1 MYISPN
7 STIELFSDIG
17 LSGNY
22 DNALYFSSTADKD
35 SYFSNIGKIATLNN
49 FSYVS
54 QQKGIIRVGT
64 PISNLL
70 SAGYLR
76 YKNTSYENKW
86 FYAFI
91 TGIEY
96 RSNGMTEIHFEI
108 DYLTTWMGAFQLK
121 QCFVERQHVTDD
133 SIGVNI
139 LDEGINFGEHV
150 IEGIHDYT
158 LTGTTSFNPIV
169 IVTAAESGGS
179 GGGIAGGVY
188 SGCVISV
195 FVTAE
200 SANKYINDLIDKNKA
215 DNIVKIYSLPAKYV
229 VPGGTPIEDR
239 YKETHTNN
247 KPYNT
252 LDGYVPKNNKLFCYP
267 YKYAEVSNGEGD
279 KKDYK
284 YECFNTVPGNTSSGT
299 YSFTEQASFGA
310 STQAL
315 FMPINYKVQSMSGN
329 GQLEIDERVS
339 LSSFP
344 LCAYN
349 IDTYRA
355 YTAQQNTSAPN
366 SLFNSFTKGAIS
378 GGAAGASGGILGAIG
393 GALFGGI
400 SSSIGKVVDL
410 LTVNTVPVEMG
421 TRNQGTQ
428 ESDFLLATKQKGF
441 RIYEKCITK
450 AYAKV
455 IDDYFSA
462 FGYAVRR
469 TATPNMNARPHWTY
483 VKTTDCIVEGNL
495 PSDDARKIENIFDS
509 GCRFWKKHTE
519 IGNYDLD
526 NSPS

>member
-7 STIELFSDIG
+7 STLELFADIG
-17 LSGNY
+17 LSSNY
-22 DNALYFSSTADKD
+22 DNSLYFTSSKEKD
-35 SYFSNIGKIATLNN
+35 NYFSNLNKIAQLEELYYI
-49 FSYVS
+49 SP
-54 QQKGIIRVGT
+54 QKGVIKTGQIIRN
-64 PISNLL
+64 IY

-76 YKNTSYENKW
+76 YKNTSFENKW
-86 FYAFI
+86 IYAFI
-91 TGIEY
+91 TDIQY
-96 RSNGMTEIHFEI
+96 KSNSMTEIHFEI
-108 DYLTTWMGAFQLK
+108 DYLMTWMGIFKLK

-133 SIGVNI
+133 RIGVNI

-158 LTGTTSFNPIV
+158 LTGTQSFNPIV

-200 SANKYINDLIDKNKA
+200 SANNYINSLIDANKA
-215 DNIVKIYSLPAKYV
+215 ENIVKIYSLPAKYV

-267 YKYAEVSNGEGD
+267 FKYAEVSNGEGD
-279 KKDYK
+279 KKDFK
-284 YECFNTVPGNTSSGT
+284 YECFNTVPGNASSGT

-339 LSSFP
+339 LSDFP

-355 YTAQQNTSAPN
+355 YTAQQNTSLP
-366 SLFNSFTKGAIS
+366 SSMFNSFTKGAIS
-378 GGAAGASGGILGAIG
+378 GGASGLGGGFLGAIG
-393 GALFGGI
+393 GAIMGGI
-400 SSSIGKVVDL
+400 SNTIGKVIDA
-410 LTVNTVPVEMG
+410 LTVNTFPVEMG

-450 AYAKV
+450 AYAQT
-455 IDDYFSA
+455 IDDYFTA

-469 TATPNMNARPHWTY
+469 TAVPNMNARPHWTY
-483 VKTTDCIVEGNL
+483 VKTSDCIVTGNL
-495 PSDDARKIENIFDS
+495 PADDARKIEQIFNS
-509 GCRFWKKHTE
+509 GCRFWKDYTE
-519 IGNYDLD
+519 IGNYSLD
-526 NSPS
+526 NSPT